1 MPPRHRHNQ
10 PNAEPSR
17 IEGVTGSEPRGIAD
31 RLSAQL
37 LSAMLGEV
45 RFPWLLYLMS
55 ERNRPRRHHDSL
67 DV

>member
-45 RFPWLLYLMS
+45 RFPWLFT
-55 ERNRPRRHHDSL
+55 
-67 DV
+67 